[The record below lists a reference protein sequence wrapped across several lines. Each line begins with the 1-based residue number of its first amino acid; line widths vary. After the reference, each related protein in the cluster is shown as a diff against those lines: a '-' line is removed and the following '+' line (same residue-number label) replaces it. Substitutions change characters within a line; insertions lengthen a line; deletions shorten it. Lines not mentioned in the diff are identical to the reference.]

1 MILCVTR
8 RYDILSNPLMTIS
21 IDSVEISYSRDVFL
35 VLEDPQVINMYLSG
49 YDTPLRVTSVSG
61 GLDYELIGINLGA
74 TVTQILEF
82 SQDGR
87 IISRSVRSI
96 YIISFSSM
104 VIMYFDRFVF
114 LRIRLQE
121 ID

>member
-1 MILCVTR
+1 MILCETS
-8 RYDILSNPLMTIS
+8 RYDIISNPLMTIS
-21 IDSVEISYSRDVFL
+21 IDSMEISYRDEFV
-35 VLEDPQVINMYLSG
+35 VLEDPQVFDMYLSG
-49 YDTPLRVTSVSG
+49 YNTPLRATSVSG
-61 GLDYELIGINLGA
+61 GVDYELIGMNLGA

-96 YIISFSSM
+96 YIISFSRM

-121 ID
+121 LD